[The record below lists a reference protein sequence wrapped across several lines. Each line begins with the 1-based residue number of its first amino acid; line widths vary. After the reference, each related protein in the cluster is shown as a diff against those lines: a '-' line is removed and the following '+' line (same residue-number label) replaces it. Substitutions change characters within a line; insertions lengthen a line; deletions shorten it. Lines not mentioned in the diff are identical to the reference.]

1 MRLTLEYEPPTDARW
16 LSIDSDGDVY
26 LWRTKPKPVTHN
38 SDGAEFPD
46 GEGYWLALTS
56 TALEVFTT
64 NIPCPAWR
72 DSLRRL

>member
-26 LWRTKPKPVTHN
+26 LWRTKPKPVTRGC
-38 SDGAEFPD
+38 DGEPFGD
-46 GEGYWLALTS
+46 GEGYWTTRTVAV
-56 TALEVFTT
+56 EVFTT
-64 NIPCPAWR
+64 NIPCPVWR